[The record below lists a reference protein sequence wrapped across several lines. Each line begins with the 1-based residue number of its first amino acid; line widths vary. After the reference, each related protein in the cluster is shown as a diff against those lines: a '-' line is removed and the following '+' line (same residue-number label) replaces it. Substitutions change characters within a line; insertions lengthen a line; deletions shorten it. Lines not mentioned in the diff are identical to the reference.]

1 MFVDLFQ
8 LVNAFNAINQLLEY
22 EYIPDN
28 EKLFNDYKNREEKLS
43 DFMNDFLIN
52 KTNILWDNK
61 GELKIPPSIFIQKFL
76 EILKEY
82 LNYTNLNYF
91 SIPIIGKIS
100 SGKSTFLN
108 SLLGIDCLESAT
120 KITTKFICIIRHN
133 ENNKTPRLYPVIKKE
148 RKSEINPKA
157 YNFFKDEKN
166 ELKGDLKEHIKKI
179 NEKIK
184 NCPNLKK
191 LKMEEFLYILEAN
204 LDIFK
209 GTNFKYSK
217 MFEFLD
223 IPGLDEITEFYL
235 QNVIPYIT
243 PNTHFS
249 IFLFDAGGC
258 EDEGS
263 KVLFNKFLRLMNSK
277 AKKNSFFI
285 YNKLDIFRKGNLGD
299 LNEEN
304 QILYFRNEILFR
316 EYKLKLKNNHLIGLD
331 SIQLKHDKKKDQSFK
346 DYVL

>member
-108 SLLGIDCLESAT
+108 PI
-120 KITTKFICIIRHN
+120 
-133 ENNKTPRLYPVIKKE
+133 Y
-148 RKSEINPKA
+148 
-157 YNFFKDEKN
+157 
-166 ELKGDLKEHIKKI
+166 LK
-179 NEKIK
+179 
-184 NCPNLKK
+184 
-191 LKMEEFLYILEAN
+191 
-204 LDIFK
+204 
-209 GTNFKYSK
+209 
-217 MFEFLD
+217 
-223 IPGLDEITEFYL
+223 
-235 QNVIPYIT
+235 
-243 PNTHFS
+243 
-249 IFLFDAGGC
+249 
-258 EDEGS
+258 
-263 KVLFNKFLRLMNSK
+263 
-277 AKKNSFFI
+277 
-285 YNKLDIFRKGNLGD
+285 
-299 LNEEN
+299 
-304 QILYFRNEILFR
+304 
-316 EYKLKLKNNHLIGLD
+316 
-331 SIQLKHDKKKDQSFK
+331 
-346 DYVL
+346 